1 MKHPKKLYTIAFIVG
16 TVFTPLAIHS
26 AYIQRGYF
34 AIGGE
39 YLIIPFMLIMARLVE
54 AIIKAINVFII
65 STKSGDMFT
74 DPVDKEIK
82 KDA

>member
-39 YLIIPFMLIMARLVE
+39 YLIIPFMLLLTNLINSL
-54 AIIKAINVFII
+54 IDSIKAI
-65 STKSGDMFT
+65 
-74 DPVDKEIK
+74 K
-82 KDA
+82 KALV